1 MNGEGEREGKNK
13 EYGGQRIKKLG
24 NVVVNKIKIFVMTIR
39 GLINN
44 TVRLVRGG
52 VESEAD
58 RRGRDGE
65 QDKAVM
71 GGKR

>member
-13 EYGGQRIKKLG
+13 EYGGQRIKKFG
-24 NVVVNKIKIFVMTIR
+24 NVVVNKIKVFLMTIR
-39 GLINN
+39 GLINS
-44 TVRLVRGG
+44 TVRGG

-71 GGKR
+71 